1 MKNGFA
7 KYTAGS
13 LVCVGLLMTGSAAF
27 AQDTMGQGGQ
37 SPGQPTQ
44 DHGRYQSTNPQATD
58 PSQSSSS
65 SSSTTSST
73 KPTKQEM
80 KDCVARAK
88 ASDSTLKDSD
98 AKKACHDAL
107 RAQKANSDGQGQPQ

>member
-27 AQDTMGQGGQ
+27 AQDAMGQGGQ
-37 SPGQPTQ
+37 SPAQPTQ
-44 DHGRYQSTNPQATD
+44 DHGRYPQATD
-58 PSQSSSS
+58 PGQSSSS
-65 SSSTTSST
+65 SSSSST
-73 KPTKQEM
+73 MSSSKPTKQEM

-107 RAQKANSDGQGQPQ
+107 RAQKANPDSQAQPQ